1 MMPTDA
7 EDIENKDILYR
18 RYYDGKQEEFLRM
31 LVCDE
36 IIEEHRRSPL
46 GQHSEPLERL
56 LLHFRRMPMAD
67 KLAIKRDETSSRFR
81 LIAFSGKRGVPPRFV
96 DDTAYTTV
104 EEAYHAIFL
113 RQIKDLQDSK

>member
-1 MMPTDA
+1 MPTDA
-7 EDIENKDILYR
+7 EDIENKDIHYR

-36 IIEEHRRSPL
+36 VIEEHRQRPL

-56 LLHFRRMPMAD
+56 LLHFRRMPMAK

-81 LIAFSGKRGVPPRFV
+81 LIAFSGRRGVPPRVV
-96 DDTAYTTV
+96 DDTEYTTV

-113 RQIKDLQDSK
+113 RQIKELQDSK